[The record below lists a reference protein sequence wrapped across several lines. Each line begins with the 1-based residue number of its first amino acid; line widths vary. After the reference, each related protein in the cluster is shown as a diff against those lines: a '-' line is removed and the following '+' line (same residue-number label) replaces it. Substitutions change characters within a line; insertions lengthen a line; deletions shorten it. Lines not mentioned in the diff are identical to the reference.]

1 MSLVS
6 TCVRFGS
13 FELDLQ
19 GGELRKNGL
28 RVHIADQPLQVL
40 ILLLQ
45 DPGRLVTREELH
57 RQLWSTNTFVDF
69 EHGLNA
75 AVKRLRE
82 ALGDTAENPIYIETR
97 PRHGYRFI
105 LPVESNSPVDT
116 PAPPTAAAAQ
126 PKPTTP
132 ERSRR
137 WLLLR
142 LTLALLIAAS
152 LIPAVRTSVQHWFA
166 PKPEPIRS
174 LAVLPLINLSNDPR
188 QDYLS
193 EGLTEA
199 LITELG
205 RVRSLRVISRQ
216 SVVQYKGTTKP
227 MSQIARELRVDAI
240 VEGAALQEGDR
251 VRISAQLIRAVPEEH
266 IWAQSYER
274 RMDDVLAL
282 QNEVA
287 LAIVSAI
294 NSNLAAAESGRLARA
309 HAVPPAAQDAYLRGV
324 HEAGKSTPE
333 GIDRAEKQ
341 FQQAI
346 ALDPDY
352 ALPHLA
358 LADVYINL
366 PYSSSVAPAKS
377 FPLAQAEAAKTL
389 QLDPNLA
396 EAHSVLAWVHAVYS
410 WDWRQAEKEFQRA
423 IELNPNSASAH
434 RRYSSFLSWLG
445 RFDEALGEA
454 KRARELDPLNILSYR
469 VVGMVLYC
477 DRQYDAA
484 LQEWTNALQIDPKNA
499 AVDPDVG
506 RAYLQKGMYQEALSH
521 FETARSLAGGETR
534 VSAAVDGWLAYAYA
548 ATGRRDDAL
557 KILNDLKDRS
567 QQDYVS
573 PLNIAIIYLG
583 LGDRDHAFEWLEVGY
598 AMRDADMVSLNVNPI
613 WDPLRKDPRFND
625 LLRRMNLP

>member
-19 GGELRKNGL
+19 SGELRKNGL

-82 ALGDTAENPIYIETR
+82 VLGDTAENPIYIETH

-105 LPVESNSPVDT
+105 LPVESNSPVRT
-116 PAPPTAAAAQ
+116 SAPPTAAAAQ
-126 PKPTTP
+126 PMPKAP

-137 WLLLR
+137 WLLIR

-152 LIPAVRTSVQHWFA
+152 LIPPVRSSVQRWFA
-166 PKPEPIRS
+166 SKREPIRS

-216 SVVQYKGTTKP
+216 SVVRYKGTTKP
-227 MSQIARELRVDAI
+227 ISQIANELHVDAI

-251 VRISAQLIRAVPEEH
+251 VRISAQLIRVAPEEH

-294 NSNLAAAESGRLARA
+294 SSHLAAEESGRLAQA
-309 HAVPPAAQDAYLRGV
+309 HAVSPAAQDAYLRGV

-333 GIDRAEKQ
+333 GLNSAEKQ
-341 FQQAI
+341 FQLAI
-346 ALDPDY
+346 SLDSTY
-352 ALPHLA
+352 ALPHVA
-358 LADVYINL
+358 LADVYVNL
-366 PYSSSVAPAKS
+366 PYSSAVASAKS
-377 FPLAQAEAAKTL
+377 FPLAQAEADKAL

-410 WDWRQAEKEFQRA
+410 WDWRQAEKEFQHA
-423 IELNPNSASAH
+423 VELNPNSASAH
-434 RRYSSFLSWLG
+434 RRYSSFLAWLG
-445 RFDEALGEA
+445 RFDEALAEA

-477 DRQYDAA
+477 DRQYDSA
-484 LQEWTNALQIDPKNA
+484 LQEWTNALQIDPKSP
-499 AVDPDVG
+499 AVNGDIG
-506 RAYLQKGMYQEALSH
+506 RAYLQKAMHQEALSH
-521 FETARSLAGGETR
+521 FEAARSLAGGDAR
-534 VSAAVDGWLAYAYA
+534 VSAAGEAWLAYTYA

-557 KILNDLKDRS
+557 KILDDLKERS
-567 QQDYVS
+567 KQDYVS
-573 PLNIAIIYLG
+573 PLNIALIYLG
-583 LGDRDHAFEWLEVGY
+583 LGDRDRAFEWLEVGY
-598 AMRDADMVSLNVNPI
+598 AVRDADMVLLSVNPV
-613 WDPLRKDPRFND
+613 WDPLRKDRRFAD